1 MYMLKGTIKEV
12 QRQFTE
18 WEKMFANY
26 ISDKR
31 LESRRYK
38 ELYNSIIKRQ
48 VTKLR
53 EKRIFPQRIRMDF
66 SLKINKWPIF
76 M

>member
-53 EKRIFPQRIRMDF
+53 EKGFSPKGSEWIF
-66 SLKINKWPIF
+66 L
-76 M
+76 